1 MGNLLGLKEIKEQD
15 DIQEEQLQEG
25 KFRDG
30 AKYADHMTNNEAVS
44 EFALTHTIKEQR
56 ESLPVYFVKDEIINI
71 IRENQIVVVVGET
84 GSGKTTQLTQF
95 VYEAGFGNNG
105 KIGCTQPRR
114 VAAMSVAERVANEV
128 GCEVSSIVGYA
139 IRFED
144 RTSKQTKIK
153 YMTDGVLLRES
164 LKDPLLE
171 DYSVIIMDEAHERS
185 LNTDVLFGILR
196 SVIQKRK
203 DLKLIV
209 TSATMDSDKFANFFG
224 GVPIFHI
231 PGRTFPVEVYH
242 TKSPCEDYV
251 DAAVKQ
257 VLTIHC
263 NPSPGDILVF
273 MTGQADIECTC
284 DLLAEKM
291 SKLENL
297 NPLLI
302 LPMYSQLPADLQARI
317 FQKAQNGARKCIVS
331 TNVAETSLTV
341 DGIRYVVDSG
351 YCKVKV
357 YNPSIGMDALQITP
371 ISQASSNQRKGRAG
385 RTGVGYC
392 YRLYTELMFANEM
405 LANQIPEI
413 QRTNLGNIVLLLKS
427 LGVTDLL
434 KFPFMDSP
442 PQANI
447 LQSMYQLWVLD
458 ALDNTGELT
467 ELGKYMVELPLD
479 PPLSKMVVNSVNY
492 KCSSE
497 IITIVSMLSVP
508 PVFYRPKDN
517 EADADSKREKFFVP
531 ESDHLTLL
539 NTYNQWS
546 KNNYSSNWC
555 EQNFIN
561 PKSMKKA
568 AEIREQIIDIMRQMK
583 LPIETC
589 GTEWDVVRETICGSY
604 FHNAAKLKGIG
615 EYVNLLSNIP
625 CNLHPG
631 SALYGLGYTPDYVVY
646 HELVMTTKEYMHCV
660 TAVDGEWLASQGDK
674 FFSINNPQTRLE
686 KKRIEK
692 EQLKEMEEEARESE
706 LRKKLIETSS
716 MPPPKSKHSQIATP
730 GKGNSNRRYTPKRL
744 GL

>member
-1 MGNLLGLKEIKEQD
+1 
-15 DIQEEQLQEG
+15 
-25 KFRDG
+25 
-30 AKYADHMTNNEAVS
+30 
-44 EFALTHTIKEQR
+44 
-56 ESLPVYFVKDEIINI
+56 
-71 IRENQIVVVVGET
+71 
-84 GSGKTTQLTQF
+84 
-95 VYEAGFGNNG
+95 
-105 KIGCTQPRR
+105 
-114 VAAMSVAERVANEV
+114 MSVAERVAEEV
-128 GCEVSSIVGYA
+128 GCEIGDTVGYA

-144 RTSKQTKIK
+144 RTSKSTKIK

-164 LKDPLLE
+164 LRDPLLE

-196 SVIQKRK
+196 GVIQKRR

-209 TSATMDSDKFANFFG
+209 TSATMDSDKFSNFFG
-224 GVPIFHI
+224 GVPVYHI

-257 VLTIHC
+257 VMTIHC
-263 NPSPGDILVF
+263 SHPEGDILVF

-284 DLLAEKM
+284 ELLAERI
-291 SKLENL
+291 SKLENS

-317 FQKAQNGARKCIVS
+317 FQQAPKGTRKCIVS

-341 DGIRYVVDSG
+341 DGIKYVVDSG

-371 ISQASSNQRKGRAG
+371 VSQASANQRKGRAG

-413 QRTNLGNIVLLLKS
+413 QRTNLGNVVLLLKS
-427 LGVTDLL
+427 LGVVDLL
-434 KFPFMDSP
+434 KFPFMDPP
-442 PQANI
+442 PQDNI
-447 LQSMYQLWVLD
+447 LQSMYQLWVLG

-467 ELGKYMVELPLD
+467 DLGKKMVEFPLD

-508 PVFYRPKDN
+508 PVFYRPKEHEE
-517 EADADSKREKFFVP
+517 EADAVREKFFVP

-539 NTYNQWS
+539 NSYLQWS
-546 KNNYSSNWC
+546 RNGYSTQWC
-555 EQNFIN
+555 EDHYIN

-568 AEIREQIIDIMRQMK
+568 AEIREQLVDIMRQLR
-583 LPIETC
+583 LPVETC

-615 EYVNLLSNIP
+615 EYVNLLNGMP

-646 HELVMTTKEYMHCV
+646 HELVMTSKEYMHCV
-660 TAVDGEWLASQGDK
+660 TAVNAEWLSTQGDK
-674 FFSINNPQTRLE
+674 FFSIKDSFKTREE
-686 KKRIEK
+686 KRKIEK
-692 EQLKEMEEEARESE
+692 EKLKQMEEEEKIAEE
-706 LRKKLIETSS
+706 KRKFEETKS
-716 MPPPKSKHSQIATP
+716 MPPPKSHKSQIATP
-730 GKGNSNRRYTPKRL
+730 GKHTPFRTTPRRI